1 MMRYYLI
8 YVNVYTHTY
17 IQVLINLYVL
27 NSVNILMN
35 FVIILFILFEG
46 IAK

>member
-17 IQVLINLYVL
+17 IQVLINLYVH

-35 FVIILFILFEG
+35 FEIISFILFEG